1 MQKSVN
7 FYVFAKP
14 IYFSFAKYIV
24 IGGTQSCLAKCKVH
38 SIKLQS
44 RWWNRALV
52 QKKKTKRQRTWDKL
66 PGWIKKTS
74 DSSRAHK
81 IYTRDGSVIDSDLT
95 YKFGNMDRS
104 SHGVFVSKYQ
114 TKVTYPLQPHAREPA
129 SPPLYFRSQS
139 CQPPRIANPIT

>member
-52 QKKKTKRQRTWDKL
+52 QKKKTKDNERGINY
-66 PGWIKKTS
+66 PGGLKK
-74 DSSRAHK
+74 RR
-81 IYTRDGSVIDSDLT
+81 IP
-95 YKFGNMDRS
+95 
-104 SHGVFVSKYQ
+104 HGHTKYILG
-114 TKVTYPLQPHAREPA
+114 TVA
-129 SPPLYFRSQS
+129 
-139 CQPPRIANPIT
+139 